1 MDSKHEVLWQTW
13 IVLEERLGDVL
24 RANEL
29 RSYSMEQRRQ
39 IALPKDFDMLKED
52 TNLLEDFFTKVNTV
66 FDELSQL
73 RFSFRIG
80 LVVEGRRQKSEHLCN
95 CFLYGIRHSFETQIS
110 CFSRVI
116 PH

>member
-1 MDSKHEVLWQTW
+1 MGNTDLARICYKYGIKVDSKHEDLWQTW
-13 IVLEERLGDVL
+13 IALEERLGDVV

-66 FDELSQL
+66 
-73 RFSFRIG
+73 
-80 LVVEGRRQKSEHLCN
+80 V
-95 CFLYGIRHSFETQIS
+95 
-110 CFSRVI
+110 
-116 PH
+116 